1 MSPRKGYNLYTK
13 TFATQRYQIEL
24 TDIGLRFKGSVV
36 GLSALGIADKYA
48 KCNSTEYGS
57 EIH

>member
-1 MSPRKGYNLYTK
+1 
-13 TFATQRYQIEL
+13 
-24 TDIGLRFKGSVV
+24 VV

-48 KCNSTEYGS
+48 KCNSTECGS